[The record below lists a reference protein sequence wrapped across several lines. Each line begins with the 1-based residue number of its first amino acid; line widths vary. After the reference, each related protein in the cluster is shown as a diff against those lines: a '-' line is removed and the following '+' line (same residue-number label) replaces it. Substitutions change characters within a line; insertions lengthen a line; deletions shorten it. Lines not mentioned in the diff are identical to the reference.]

1 MGETKAKKAIQKR
14 KKALLFDL
22 KERIFHAESKNFTKK
37 LLTTKL
43 PKKHRNSTSNLLL
56 KVFEIEQ

>member
-22 KERIFHAESKNFTKK
+22 KERIFHAESKNFITKK
-37 LLTTKL
+37 LLPMKFE
-43 PKKHRNSTSNLLL
+43 KKVNWLYFFC
-56 KVFEIEQ
+56 KKFK